1 MSEWYEV
8 VVVVVIHG
16 GQALEEP
23 NKFQEESSILTAA
36 ITIIKDLLFSDYHI
50 LFDLESKQSM
60 VETGESTVDRS
71 IKSQQRTRPAWR
83 LCLTTGAARQG

>member
-16 GQALEEP
+16 GQALEGP

-36 ITIIKDLLFSDYHI
+36 ITIIKD
-50 LFDLESKQSM
+50 
-60 VETGESTVDRS
+60 
-71 IKSQQRTRPAWR
+71 
-83 LCLTTGAARQG
+83 